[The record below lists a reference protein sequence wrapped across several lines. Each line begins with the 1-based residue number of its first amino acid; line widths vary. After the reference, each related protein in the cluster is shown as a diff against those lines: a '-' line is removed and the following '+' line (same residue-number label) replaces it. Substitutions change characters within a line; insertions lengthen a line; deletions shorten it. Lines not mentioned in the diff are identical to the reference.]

1 MSFASRVVFPRRA
14 VVLAVALAASS
25 AYALGCSDSAGAGH
39 AHAETDASATVVDGS
54 ATAGDASATVVDA
67 GVAAAPVQVTAAD
80 FDCILAW
87 QKVRGFR
94 VKRLGG
100 GPLAESLAVANSAGG
115 GTYPPGTLL
124 QLVPTEA
131 MVKREPGFS
140 AATKDW
146 EFFALDAKKA
156 GTTITARGGVEVV
169 NAFGGNCFGCHNQA
183 EAKWDLVCEQTHG
196 CTALPIS
203 AATIQA
209 LQNADPRCP

>member
-25 AYALGCSDSAGAGH
+25 AYALGCSHSTGTGH
-39 AHAETDASATVVDGS
+39 THAETDASATAV
-54 ATAGDASATVVDA
+54 DASATAVDT
-67 GVAAAPVQVTAAD
+67 GVAVAPVQVTAAD

-100 GPLAESLAVANSAGG
+100 GALAESLAVANSAGG

-169 NAFGGNCFGCHNQA
+169 NAFG
-183 EAKWDLVCEQTHG
+183 W
-196 CTALPIS
+196 
-203 AATIQA
+203 
-209 LQNADPRCP
+209 R